1 MNRQE
6 IQTKVTEILVDKLG
20 IDQGSIKMESDLKED
35 FGTDSLDC
43 VEIIMELESE
53 FSAQGVPA
61 LKRLRAAM
69 LTEELYAALRELDSD
84 GGMLRCA
91 FPAPRTMEL
100 QYRGGKGPL
109 NPDLRM
115 VQRLARNPCAE
126 GVGMAFYEGRCVV
139 TIS

>member
-1 MNRQE
+1 MAE
-6 IQTKVTEILVDKLG
+6 KIVPLG
-20 IDQGSIKMESDLKED
+20 VRE
-35 FGTDSLDC
+35 LDE
-43 VEIIMELESE
+43 VLAELESE

-61 LKRLRAAM
+61 LKLLRAAM